1 MNTVNENSA
10 EPSGNGQAEPLKV
23 LALIDGANFMFRAYH
38 AMKAMMHQ
46 RDAAREVKEGETPPE
61 PSKGFTAPDGT
72 PTGALATFAN
82 MVSKAKA
89 MAGADALAIV
99 FESTTGNFRD
109 GLFADY
115 KANRVQTPDEVKIQM
130 NLARDIF
137 PLMGVPVIWSDGFE
151 ADDVLCAYAAN
162 PGEGWKV
169 AMCSSD
175 KDLAQSI
182 GPQAVQIDPNGWKLL
197 DAAGVV
203 EKFGVSPA
211 LVPEYLAL
219 MGDGVDNIPGVDK
232 VGHKTAGKLL
242 NQHGSID
249 AIYQHLDQL
258 TPAIKKGFEDA
269 RDRIPQ
275 LLQLT
280 RADLNAPK
288 SMTPDEIYAANRN
301 PDWAAALEKLRPL
314 AMGKLIV
321 KAEKGLAA
329 VEAKARRSA
338 APK

>member
-1 MNTVNENSA
+1 
-10 EPSGNGQAEPLKV
+10 
-23 LALIDGANFMFRAYH
+23 
-38 AMKAMMHQ
+38 
-46 RDAAREVKEGETPPE
+46 
-61 PSKGFTAPDGT
+61 
-72 PTGALATFAN
+72 
-82 MVSKAKA
+82 
-89 MAGADALAIV
+89 LAIV

-115 KANRVQTPDEVKIQM
+115 KANRKQTPDEVSIQM
-130 NLARDIF
+130 KLARDIF

-162 PGEGWKV
+162 PGKGWKV

-175 KDLAQSI
+175 KDLGQCI
-182 GPQAVQIDPNGWKLL
+182 GPQAVQIDPNGWKYL
-197 DAAGVV
+197 DEAGVV
-203 EKFGVSPA
+203 EKFGVTPA

-242 NQHGSID
+242 NKHGSID
-249 AIYQHLDQL
+249 VIYKNLDEL
-258 TPAIKKGFEDA
+258 TPAIKKGFEEA
-269 RDRIPQ
+269 RERIPQ

-314 AMGKLIV
+314 AMGKLIM

-329 VEAKARRSA
+329 MEAKARRTP